1 MLIMKNFTTTLFL
14 CTLLIYSNY
23 AQKNSDLSNSIHFK
37 ASDGVT
43 ITADLYTTSVLD
55 APFIILFHQA
65 GYSRG
70 EYLEIAPKLNKLGFN
85 CMAID
90 QRSGNEVNN
99 VINKTHIDAEKLNKP
114 TQYINAIPDLE
125 AAYLYVKNK
134 LKPAKIIIWG
144 SSYSAALTFFMGSVY
159 SDGIDGILAF
169 SPGEY
174 FKIEGRGIS
183 SFASEVK
190 CPVFITSAKN
200 EEKQWKA
207 IYDSVKTDKKY
218 FLPAKE
224 GKHGS
229 KALWS
234 NNNDHQEYWNN
245 VTEFLLQF
253 Q

>member
-1 MLIMKNFTTTLFL
+1 MFFNQVYFGSAIEGPPGFAHGGSIAAVLDEAMGFAAWIAGQTVVAAKLSVYYKKMLPLKTIATIEAWIDSVKGRKVITKSKIYDDNGK
-14 CTLLIYSNY
+14 LLI
-23 AQKNSDLSNSIHFK
+23 K
-37 ASDGVT
+37 GVE
-43 ITADLYTTSVLD
+43 
-55 APFIILFHQA
+55 
-65 GYSRG
+65 R
-70 EYLEIAPKLNKLGFN
+70 
-85 CMAID
+85 
-90 QRSGNEVNN
+90 
-99 VINKTHIDAEKLNKP
+99 
-114 TQYINAIPDLE
+114 
-125 AAYLYVKNK
+125 YVD
-134 LKPAKIIIWG
+134 I
-144 SSYSAALTFFMGSVY
+144 S
-159 SDGIDGILAF
+159 AF

-174 FKIEGRGIS
+174 FKIEGRGIN

-218 FLPAKE
+218 FLPEDE

-234 NNNDHQEYWNN
+234 NNNDHQEYWKN